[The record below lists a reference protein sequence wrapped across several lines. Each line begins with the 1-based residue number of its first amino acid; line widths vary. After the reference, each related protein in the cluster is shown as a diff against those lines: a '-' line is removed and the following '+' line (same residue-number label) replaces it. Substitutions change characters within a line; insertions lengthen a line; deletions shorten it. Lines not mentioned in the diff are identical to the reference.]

1 VFDGKFRRIQMH
13 VDPGNYQLT
22 YRDGYYAVPPG
33 KLSTDNPEA
42 VSPLATAMLHGAPPS
57 TQIVFHARVVPA
69 NDPSLQDARLPQGPA
84 GEKASNLKGP
94 LETYVIDVS
103 IDPHSLVLGA
113 VSGGAQEA
121 QLKFALIAYD
131 AEGKPVNDLAR
142 DLSPKI
148 PQEAFEQ
155 AMAHDMD
162 FRLALD
168 LPAGKNSL
176 RIGVED
182 ANSGRTG
189 SLEIPLTVA
198 PN

>member
-1 VFDGKFRRIQMH
+1 
-13 VDPGNYQLT
+13 
-22 YRDGYYAVPPG
+22 
-33 KLSTDNPEA
+33 
-42 VSPLATAMLHGAPPS
+42 
-57 TQIVFHARVVPA
+57 
-69 NDPSLQDARLPQGPA
+69 
-84 GEKASNLKGP
+84 
-94 LETYVIDVS
+94 
-103 IDPHSLVLGA
+103 
-113 VSGGAQEA
+113 
-121 QLKFALIAYD
+121 
-131 AEGKPVNDLAR
+131 VNDLAR

-148 PQEAFEQ
+148 PKEDFEQ

-176 RIGVED
+176 RIAIED